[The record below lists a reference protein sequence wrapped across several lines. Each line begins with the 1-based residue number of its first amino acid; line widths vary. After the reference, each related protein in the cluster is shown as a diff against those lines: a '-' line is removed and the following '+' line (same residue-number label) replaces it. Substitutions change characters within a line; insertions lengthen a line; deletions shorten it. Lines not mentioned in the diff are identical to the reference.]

1 MLETRLPGKSRYEF
15 VFYPWVRKTPMEKGM
30 ALHSSILAWRISW
43 TEEPGG
49 LQSVGHKELDTT
61 EQLTHTHAYTH
72 TRTYTYMH
80 AHTHAHTHPHTYPH
94 TRTYTH
100 THTHTTPTPT
110 HTHARTHTP
119 THTHMC
125 ARTHTHTHT
134 HTQVHHSRAIFYH
147 LCNCCDVHYKSYLQ
161 KCLYPPAAH

>member
-94 TRTYTH
+94 TRSTYTHAHNTYPPTHTRTH
-100 THTHTTPTPT
+100 THTHT
-110 HTHARTHTP
+110 HTHPHA
-119 THTHMC
+119 
-125 ARTHTHTHT
+125 HTHTHT